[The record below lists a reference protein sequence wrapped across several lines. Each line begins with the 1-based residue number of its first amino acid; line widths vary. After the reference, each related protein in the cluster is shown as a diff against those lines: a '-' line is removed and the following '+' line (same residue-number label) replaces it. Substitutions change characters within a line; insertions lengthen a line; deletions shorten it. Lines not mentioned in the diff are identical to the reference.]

1 MKISR
6 EVKIGFT
13 ALIIIIFFIWTY
25 SFLKGNNLLTRTAH
39 YYAVYNEISGLSES
53 NPIEI
58 SGYKVGVVQSIRFID
73 DGTGRLLV
81 TLSLDKKMKV
91 PVGSVAEITTASLIA
106 GMKIQFV
113 FSDREQVYSSGD
125 TIPGRLAESLLVKVE
140 NELVPLKNT
149 VTETV
154 LRLDSVIT
162 AINQTLNPE
171 FRQNVTES
179 FDNLNSISDK
189 LAVTLEERQQEI
201 SGTLDNL
208 HTFSEMLALNAP
220 RMDSAI
226 MNLSVI
232 SDSLAAADF
241 AGTINGLRDAAANTA
256 TLLEAM
262 NRGEGSAGK
271 LLSDDS
277 LYINLTM
284 TLENL
289 SALLEDMKENPKRY
303 VHFSVFGKK

>member
-13 ALIIIIFFIWTY
+13 VLLIIVLFIWTY
-25 SFLKGNNLLTRTAH
+25 SFLKGKNLLTRTAH
-39 YYAVYNEISGLSES
+39 YYVFYNEISGLSES
-53 NPIEI
+53 NPIEV

-81 TLSLDKKMKV
+81 TLSLDKKMRI
-91 PVGSVAEITTASLIA
+91 PVGSMAEITTASLIA

-113 FSDREQVYSSGD
+113 FSGEDEFYTSGD
-125 TIPGRLAESLLVKVE
+125 TIPGRLAESILVKVE
-140 NELVPLKNT
+140 NELVPLKDS
-149 VTETV
+149 VTEIV
-154 LRLDSVIT
+154 LKLDSLIT

-179 FDNLNSISDK
+179 VMNLNSISDN
-189 LAVTLEERQQEI
+189 LAATLEERQKEI
-201 SGTLDNL
+201 SGTLVNL
-208 HTFSEMLALNAP
+208 HAFSEVLASNAP
-220 RMDSAI
+220 RMDSTI
-226 MNLSVI
+226 MNLSAI
-232 SDSLAAADF
+232 SDSLAEADF
-241 AGTINGLRDAAANTA
+241 AGTINNLRDAAAGT
-256 TLLEAM
+256 TQLIEAM

-271 LLSDDS
+271 LFNDDS

-284 TLENL
+284 TMANL